1 MQAFHLT
8 DPNDFMRKL
17 LTTDLFGS
25 FRVSEATVTTF
36 TTFHIDGT
44 WQTAYFDEAP
54 EEEALPWLMLQPK
67 IRDLIKGRT
76 LPLQMAFVLR
86 LAPANVEKLI
96 RQAGISISSDDIA
109 GLFINL
115 QYQRGKLTCVTGS
128 SLKIFLPDKTLDHV
142 WDDMVSRLLRQQNI
156 PYEIL

>member
-1 MQAFHLT
+1 
-8 DPNDFMRKL
+8 
-17 LTTDLFGS
+17 
-25 FRVSEATVTTF
+25 
-36 TTFHIDGT
+36 
-44 WQTAYFDEAP
+44 
-54 EEEALPWLMLQPK
+54 MLQPK

-96 RQAGISISSDDIA
+96 RQAGISISADDIA

>member
-44 WQTAYFDEAP
+44 WQTASFSVS
-54 EEEALPWLMLQPK
+54 PK
-67 IRDLIKGRT
+67 SWSRCDVTFASVGETSL
-76 LPLQMAFVLR
+76 
-86 LAPANVEKLI
+86 
-96 RQAGISISSDDIA
+96 
-109 GLFINL
+109 
-115 QYQRGKLTCVTGS
+115 TGS
-128 SLKIFLPDKTLDHV
+128 GDGYIDRYT
-142 WDDMVSRLLRQQNI
+142 
-156 PYEIL
+156 Y